1 MTEQKSL
8 RMGLS
13 AFDLKLMAMVFM
25 LCDHM
30 WATIIHG
37 HDWLA
42 CIGRLAFPIFAFQ
55 IAEGYAHTR
64 DAKAYRRRLLL
75 WALISEIPFNL
86 MTGGGLINP
95 FHQNVLFTF
104 WLALLILGRLDRAK
118 RHGPVLRWAVV
129 AAWTALGYVVGFVTF
144 VDYYG
149 YGIFMVVLF
158 HLTREVPWSKPLQ
171 LAGMVY
177 INVYLMKGLVYP
189 VELLGREW
197 LIPQQ
202 GLALLALV
210 PIWLYNGRQ
219 GVYNKT
225 VRRAFYAFYPA
236 HILILAL
243 IGLFI
248 LN

>member
-37 HDWLA
+37 HDWLT
-42 CIGRLAFPIFAFQ
+42 CIGRLAFPIFAFL
-55 IAEGYAHTR
+55 IAEGYAHTH
-64 DAKAYRRRLLL
+64 DARAYRRRMLL

-95 FHQNVLFTF
+95 FHQNVIFTF
-104 WLALLILGRLDRAK
+104 WFALLILGRMDRAK
-118 RHGPVLRWAVV
+118 GRGPVLRWVV
-129 AAWTALGYVVGFVTF
+129 IAAWAALGYVVGFVTF

-149 YGIFMVVLF
+149 YGILMVVLF
-158 HLTREVPWSKPLQ
+158 HLTREKPWGKLLQ

-177 INVYLMKGLVYP
+177 INVILMKGLVYP
-189 VELLGREW
+189 VEVLGREW

-210 PIWLYNGRQ
+210 FIWLYNGRQ
-219 GVYNKT
+219 GVYSKT
-225 VRRAFYAFYPA
+225 VRRVFYGFYPA

-243 IGLFI
+243 IGIFVM
-248 LN
+248 N